1 MVEGKQ
7 LADSERVLLIVRM
20 YAEGGGQ
27 HHIPHIHV
35 VYQGEEF
42 QFDFDGNELNGR
54 VLAPAKKKLLD
65 AWLIIHHDDLTANW
79 ELLSSGEQSSRI
91 EPLR

>member
-1 MVEGKQ
+1 MPILSVFYG
-7 LADSERVLLIVRM
+7 LIVRM

-42 QFDFDGNELNGR
+42 QFDFDGNELNDKSSPQLR
-54 VLAPAKKKLLD
+54 KSC
-65 AWLIIHHDDLTANW
+65 LTPGW
-79 ELLSSGEQSSRI
+79 SFI
-91 EPLR
+91 TTT